1 MLSVAGTVT
10 LNSPTR
16 QNKNYYNF
24 LAKNE
29 IRNIFWEK
37 LMEFLLQNVNFEKK
51 IKLLINKV
59 GPIILILNS
68 KN

>member
-24 LAKNE
+24 AAKNE
-29 IRNIFWEK
+29 TRNIFWEK
-37 LMEFLLQNVNFEKK
+37 LKEFLLQNVNFEKK
-51 IKLLINKV
+51 NQIV
-59 GPIILILNS
+59 DQ
-68 KN
+68 